1 MMNDTFGPMYA
12 QPLMRFDQDTQSW
25 RTSLDTSLWDLP
37 MLSLTLPASGLM
49 RNGEL
54 FERPMLERPTSATD
68 SSSLPTPRESMHKNQ
83 GGNDRGIGTSDDYN
97 LETVAGRIATL
108 PTPMTDSGRQSGECR
123 DFGGDLLHGV
133 TCENCKVVTL
143 PTPTVMDMGNN
154 KTLEEWKKWKDSIG
168 SSQTGSLTAAVLA
181 TLPTPNARDY
191 KDQSFSPRVLDG
203 RSHGELPEI
212 VGRNFLPTPAVN
224 DMGAGKDPEQFEQW
238 RLRQK
243 SADGRTA
250 VHGKSLYQ
258 EALKTVAVNFPT
270 PTAGDG
276 AKASTNSDTSIR
288 RIEAGRQPFLTD
300 VVQAKFLN
308 SVVNWG
314 KYEPAIRRWENLTR
328 EVPEPTV
335 PHKDK
340 RRLNPA
346 FVEWMMGLPAGH
358 VTGHGLSAAK
368 ELKMLGNG
376 VVPQQARSAVT
387 QLMERITQ

>member
-1 MMNDTFGPMYA
+1 MYA

-37 MLSLTLPASGLM
+37 MSSPTLPQSGLM
-49 RNGEL
+49 RNGVL

-68 SSSLPTPRESMHKNQ
+68 SSSLPTPRAQ
-83 GGNDRGIGTSDDYN
+83 VRQDIYDREDYHYN
-97 LETVAGRIATL
+97 LEEALATL

-143 PTPTVMDMGNN
+143 PTPT
-154 KTLEEWKKWKDSIG
+154 
-168 SSQTGSLTAAVLA
+168 
-181 TLPTPNARDY
+181 ARDH

-258 EALKTVAVNFPT
+258 EALKTEIA
-270 PTAGDG
+270 
-276 AKASTNSDTSIR
+276 
-288 RIEAGRQPFLTD
+288 
-300 VVQAKFLN
+300 
-308 SVVNWG
+308 WG
-314 KYEPAIRRWENLTR
+314 KYEPAIRRWEALTR

>member
-54 FERPMLERPTSATD
+54 FARPMLERPINATD
-68 SSSLPTPRESMHKNQ
+68 SSSLPTPKAGDGE
-83 GGNDRGIGTSDDYN
+83 RGRD
-97 LETVAGRIATL
+97 L
-108 PTPMTDSGRQSGECR
+108 PRLRPDVSGRE
-123 DFGGDLLHGV
+123 LA
-133 TCENCKVVTL
+133 T
-143 PTPTVMDMGNN
+143 TVGF
-154 KTLEEWKKWKDSIG
+154 
-168 SSQTGSLTAAVLA
+168 LA
-181 TLPTPNARDY
+181 TLPTPIGRDH
-191 KDQSFSPRVLDG
+191 KEQTLGWTWERNGLMQEDTLPRAIT
-203 RSHGELPEI
+203 S
-212 VGRNFLPTPAVN
+212 
-224 DMGAGKDPEQFEQW
+224 MMQ
-238 RLRQK
+238 
-243 SADGRTA
+243 
-250 VHGKSLYQ
+250 
-258 EALKTVAVNFPT
+258 
-270 PTAGDG
+270 
-276 AKASTNSDTSIR
+276 AS
-288 RIEAGRQPFLTD
+288 
-300 VVQAKFLN
+300 
-308 SVVNWG
+308 WG
-314 KYEPAIRRWENLTR
+314 KYEPAIRRWEALTR

-335 PHKDK
+335 AHKEK

>member
-1 MMNDTFGPMYA
+1 V
-12 QPLMRFDQDTQSW
+12 RQDIY
-25 RTSLDTSLWDLP
+25 
-37 MLSLTLPASGLM
+37 
-49 RNGEL
+49 N
-54 FERPMLERPTSATD
+54 
-68 SSSLPTPRESMHKNQ
+68 REDYH
-83 GGNDRGIGTSDDYN
+83 YN
-97 LETVAGRIATL
+97 LEEALA
-108 PTPMTDSGRQSGECR
+108 
-123 DFGGDLLHGV
+123 
-133 TCENCKVVTL
+133 TL

-258 EALKTVAVNFPT
+258 EALKTEIA
-270 PTAGDG
+270 
-276 AKASTNSDTSIR
+276 
-288 RIEAGRQPFLTD
+288 
-300 VVQAKFLN
+300 
-308 SVVNWG
+308 WG
-314 KYEPAIRRWENLTR
+314 KYEPVIRRWEALTR

-340 RRLNPA
+340 RRLNPD
-346 FVEWMMGLPAGH
+346 FVEWMMGLPEGH

>member
-12 QPLMRFDQDTQSW
+12 QPLMRYDQDTQSW

-37 MLSLTLPASGLM
+37 MSSPTLPASGSM

-54 FERPMLERPTSATD
+54 FERPMLARPTNATD
-68 SSSLPTPRESMHKNQ
+68 SSSLPTPRAQARQDIYMRE
-83 GGNDRGIGTSDDYN
+83 DYHFN
-97 LETVAGRIATL
+97 LEEALATL

-133 TCENCKVVTL
+133 TCEDCKVVTL
-143 PTPTVMDMGNN
+143 PTPHAGLGERGRDGVILNPKGQQDLQHTLAHLMPTPTVMDMGNN
-154 KTLEEWKKWKDSIG
+154 KTPEEWAAWKDEQRAKHNNG
-168 SSQTGSLTAAVLA
+168 NGHGESLTQAAIA
-181 TLPTPNARDY
+181 
-191 KDQSFSPRVLDG
+191 
-203 RSHGELPEI
+203 
-212 VGRNFLPTPAVN
+212 
-224 DMGAGKDPEQFEQW
+224 
-238 RLRQK
+238 
-243 SADGRTA
+243 
-250 VHGKSLYQ
+250 
-258 EALKTVAVNFPT
+258 
-270 PTAGDG
+270 
-276 AKASTNSDTSIR
+276 
-288 RIEAGRQPFLTD
+288 
-300 VVQAKFLN
+300 
-308 SVVNWG
+308 WG
-314 KYEPAIRRWENLTR
+314 KYEPAIRRWEALTR

>member
-1 MMNDTFGPMYA
+1 
-12 QPLMRFDQDTQSW
+12 MREQVVHNLIGTPTASMTH
-25 RTSLDTSLWDLP
+25 RSEKGISKNLTPREIAARLSNGISLDS
-37 MLSLTLPASGLM
+37 
-49 RNGEL
+49 
-54 FERPMLERPTSATD
+54 PT
-68 SSSLPTPRESMHKNQ
+68 LPTPRAQVRQDIYNREDYH
-83 GGNDRGIGTSDDYN
+83 YN
-97 LETVAGRIATL
+97 LEEALATL

-133 TCENCKVVTL
+133 TCENCKVV
-143 PTPTVMDMGNN
+143 
-154 KTLEEWKKWKDSIG
+154 
-168 SSQTGSLTAAVLA
+168 

-258 EALKTVAVNFPT
+258 EALKTEIA
-270 PTAGDG
+270 
-276 AKASTNSDTSIR
+276 
-288 RIEAGRQPFLTD
+288 
-300 VVQAKFLN
+300 
-308 SVVNWG
+308 WG

-335 PHKDK
+335 PHKEK

-368 ELKMLGNG
+368 NS
-376 VVPQQARSAVT
+376 RCSAT
-387 QLMERITQ
+387 A

>member
-1 MMNDTFGPMYA
+1 MTPVASENLDSRPDRFLVRNPVHNYSGLTDQIGALETFS
-12 QPLMRFDQDTQSW
+12 FDNKENLIGTPTASMTH
-25 RTSLDTSLWDLP
+25 RSEKGISKNLTPREIAARLSNGISLDS
-37 MLSLTLPASGLM
+37 
-49 RNGEL
+49 
-54 FERPMLERPTSATD
+54 PT
-68 SSSLPTPRESMHKNQ
+68 LPTPRAQVRQDIYNREDYH
-83 GGNDRGIGTSDDYN
+83 YN
-97 LETVAGRIATL
+97 LEEALA
-108 PTPMTDSGRQSGECR
+108 
-123 DFGGDLLHGV
+123 
-133 TCENCKVVTL
+133 TL

-243 SADGRTA
+243 LADGRTA

-314 KYEPAIRRWENLTR
+314 KYEPAIRRWEALTR

-335 PHKDK
+335 PHKEK

-346 FVEWMMGLPAGH
+346 FVEWMMGLPEGH

>member
-1 MMNDTFGPMYA
+1 MMNDTYGPMYA

-37 MLSLTLPASGLM
+37 MSSPTLPASGLM
-49 RNGEL
+49 RNGVL
-54 FERPMLERPTSATD
+54 FARPMLERPTSATG
-68 SSSLPTPRESMHKNQ
+68 SSSLPTPRAQVRQDIYNCEDYH
-83 GGNDRGIGTSDDYN
+83 YN
-97 LETVAGRIATL
+97 LEQALATL
-108 PTPMTDSGRQSGECR
+108 PTPMTDSGRQSVECR

-133 TCENCKVVTL
+133 TCENCKVV
-143 PTPTVMDMGNN
+143 
-154 KTLEEWKKWKDSIG
+154 
-168 SSQTGSLTAAVLA
+168 

-258 EALKTVAVNFPT
+258 EALKTEIA
-270 PTAGDG
+270 
-276 AKASTNSDTSIR
+276 
-288 RIEAGRQPFLTD
+288 
-300 VVQAKFLN
+300 
-308 SVVNWG
+308 WG

-335 PHKDK
+335 PHKEK

-346 FVEWMMGLPAGH
+346 FVEWMMGLPEGH

>member
-1 MMNDTFGPMYA
+1 MMNDTYGPMYA

-25 RTSLDTSLWDLP
+25 RTSEATSLWDLP
-37 MLSLTLPASGLM
+37 MSSPTLPASGLM

-54 FERPMLERPTSATD
+54 FARPMLERPTSATG
-68 SSSLPTPRESMHKNQ
+68 SSSLPTPRAQVRQDIYNCEDYH
-83 GGNDRGIGTSDDYN
+83 YN
-97 LETVAGRIATL
+97 LEQALATL
-108 PTPMTDSGRQSGECR
+108 PTPMTDSGRQSVECR

-133 TCENCKVVTL
+133 TCENCKVV
-143 PTPTVMDMGNN
+143 
-154 KTLEEWKKWKDSIG
+154 
-168 SSQTGSLTAAVLA
+168 

-258 EALKTVAVNFPT
+258 EALKTEIA
-270 PTAGDG
+270 
-276 AKASTNSDTSIR
+276 
-288 RIEAGRQPFLTD
+288 
-300 VVQAKFLN
+300 
-308 SVVNWG
+308 WG

-335 PHKDK
+335 PHKEK

-346 FVEWMMGLPAGH
+346 FVEWMMGLPEGH

>member
-1 MMNDTFGPMYA
+1 MMNDTYGPMYA

-25 RTSLDTSLWDLP
+25 RTSEATSLWDLP
-37 MLSLTLPASGLM
+37 MSSPTLPASGLM

-54 FERPMLERPTSATD
+54 FARPMLERPTSATG
-68 SSSLPTPRESMHKNQ
+68 SSSLPTPRAQVRQDIYNCEDYH
-83 GGNDRGIGTSDDYN
+83 YN
-97 LETVAGRIATL
+97 LEEALATL

-133 TCENCKVVTL
+133 TCENCKVV
-143 PTPTVMDMGNN
+143 
-154 KTLEEWKKWKDSIG
+154 
-168 SSQTGSLTAAVLA
+168 

-258 EALKTVAVNFPT
+258 EALKTEIA
-270 PTAGDG
+270 
-276 AKASTNSDTSIR
+276 
-288 RIEAGRQPFLTD
+288 
-300 VVQAKFLN
+300 
-308 SVVNWG
+308 WG

-335 PHKDK
+335 PHKEK

-346 FVEWMMGLPAGH
+346 FVEWMMGLPEGH

>member
-12 QPLMRFDQDTQSW
+12 QPLMRYDQDTQSW

-37 MLSLTLPASGLM
+37 MSSPTLPESGLM

-54 FERPMLERPTSATD
+54 FERPMLERPTSATG

-143 PTPTVMDMGNN
+143 PTPT
-154 KTLEEWKKWKDSIG
+154 
-168 SSQTGSLTAAVLA
+168 
-181 TLPTPNARDY
+181 ARDH

-258 EALKTVAVNFPT
+258 EALKTEIA
-270 PTAGDG
+270 
-276 AKASTNSDTSIR
+276 
-288 RIEAGRQPFLTD
+288 
-300 VVQAKFLN
+300 
-308 SVVNWG
+308 WG
-314 KYEPAIRRWENLTR
+314 KYEPAIRRWEALTR

>member
-1 MMNDTFGPMYA
+1 ME
-12 QPLMRFDQDTQSW
+12 
-25 RTSLDTSLWDLP
+25 SLP
-37 MLSLTLPASGLM
+37 VREGEAYEKAKRRGSGLSV
-49 RNGEL
+49 RE
-54 FERPMLERPTSATD
+54 D
-68 SSSLPTPRESMHKNQ
+68 SGNLREQVVHNLPTPRESMHKNQ

-143 PTPTVMDMGNN
+143 PTPTARDHKDTTVRMEPHRPNDTDTINRAVASLMPTPTVMDMGNK
-154 KTLEEWKKWKDSIG
+154 KTPAEWTAWKDQQRAKHNNG
-168 SSQTGSLTAAVLA
+168 NGHGESLTQAAIA
-181 TLPTPNARDY
+181 
-191 KDQSFSPRVLDG
+191 
-203 RSHGELPEI
+203 
-212 VGRNFLPTPAVN
+212 
-224 DMGAGKDPEQFEQW
+224 
-238 RLRQK
+238 
-243 SADGRTA
+243 
-250 VHGKSLYQ
+250 
-258 EALKTVAVNFPT
+258 
-270 PTAGDG
+270 
-276 AKASTNSDTSIR
+276 
-288 RIEAGRQPFLTD
+288 
-300 VVQAKFLN
+300 
-308 SVVNWG
+308 WG
-314 KYEPAIRRWENLTR
+314 KYEPAIRRWEALTR

-335 PHKDK
+335 PHKEK

>member
-1 MMNDTFGPMYA
+1 V
-12 QPLMRFDQDTQSW
+12 RQDIY
-25 RTSLDTSLWDLP
+25 
-37 MLSLTLPASGLM
+37 
-49 RNGEL
+49 N
-54 FERPMLERPTSATD
+54 
-68 SSSLPTPRESMHKNQ
+68 REDYH
-83 GGNDRGIGTSDDYN
+83 YN
-97 LETVAGRIATL
+97 LEEA
-108 PTPMTDSGRQSGECR
+108 
-123 DFGGDLLHGV
+123 
-133 TCENCKVVTL
+133 
-143 PTPTVMDMGNN
+143 
-154 KTLEEWKKWKDSIG
+154 
-168 SSQTGSLTAAVLA
+168 LA

-258 EALKTVAVNFPT
+258 EALKTEIA
-270 PTAGDG
+270 
-276 AKASTNSDTSIR
+276 
-288 RIEAGRQPFLTD
+288 
-300 VVQAKFLN
+300 
-308 SVVNWG
+308 WG

>member
-1 MMNDTFGPMYA
+1 
-12 QPLMRFDQDTQSW
+12 
-25 RTSLDTSLWDLP
+25 
-37 MLSLTLPASGLM
+37 
-49 RNGEL
+49 
-54 FERPMLERPTSATD
+54 
-68 SSSLPTPRESMHKNQ
+68 MHKNQ

-143 PTPTVMDMGNN
+143 PTPT
-154 KTLEEWKKWKDSIG
+154 
-168 SSQTGSLTAAVLA
+168 
-181 TLPTPNARDY
+181 ARDH

-258 EALKTVAVNFPT
+258 EALKTEIA
-270 PTAGDG
+270 
-276 AKASTNSDTSIR
+276 
-288 RIEAGRQPFLTD
+288 
-300 VVQAKFLN
+300 
-308 SVVNWG
+308 WG

>member
-1 MMNDTFGPMYA
+1 MMNDTCGPLYA
-12 QPLMRFDQDTQSW
+12 QPLMRFDQATQSC
-25 RTSLDTSLWDLP
+25 RTSEATSLWDLP
-37 MLSLTLPASGLM
+37 MSSPTLPASGSM

-54 FERPMLERPTSATD
+54 FERPILERPTNVIA
-68 SSSLPTPRESMHKNQ
+68 SSSLPTPRAQARQDIYMRE
-83 GGNDRGIGTSDDYN
+83 DYHFN
-97 LETVAGRIATL
+97 LEEALATL

-143 PTPTVMDMGNN
+143 PTP
-154 KTLEEWKKWKDSIG
+154 
-168 SSQTGSLTAAVLA
+168 
-181 TLPTPNARDY
+181 NARDY

-212 VGRNFLPTPAVN
+212 VGRNFLPTRAVN

-276 AKASTNSDTSIR
+276 TKASTNSDTSIR

-308 SVVNWG
+308 SETNWG

-335 PHKDK
+335 AHKEK

-358 VTGHGLSAAK
+358 VTGHGLSSAK

-376 VVPQQARSAVT
+376 VVPQQAAAAIGALMVRSC
-387 QLMERITQ
+387 Q

>member
-1 MMNDTFGPMYA
+1 MMNDTSGLTFET
-12 QPLMRFDQDTQSW
+12 PLTRFDQVTQSW
-25 RTSLDTSLWDLP
+25 RTSQDTSLWDLP
-37 MLSLTLPASGLM
+37 MSSPTLPASGSM

-54 FERPMLERPTSATD
+54 FERPMLERPTSATG
-68 SSSLPTPRESMHKNQ
+68 SSSLPTLATPNTMESLPVREGEAYEKAKRRGSGLSVREDSGNLREQVVHNLPTPRESMHKNQ

-143 PTPTVMDMGNN
+143 PTPLTTDWNTPASEWNPDRDRLQLRDISVM
-154 KTLEEWKKWKDSIG
+154 
-168 SSQTGSLTAAVLA
+168 
-181 TLPTPNARDY
+181 LPTPHAGLGERGRDGVILNP
-191 KDQSFSPRVLDG
+191 KGQQDLQHTLA
-203 RSHGELPEI
+203 HLM
-212 VGRNFLPTPAVN
+212 PTPAVN

-258 EALKTVAVNFPT
+258 EALKTEIA
-270 PTAGDG
+270 
-276 AKASTNSDTSIR
+276 
-288 RIEAGRQPFLTD
+288 
-300 VVQAKFLN
+300 
-308 SVVNWG
+308 WG

>member
-12 QPLMRFDQDTQSW
+12 QPLMRFDQHTQSW

-143 PTPTVMDMGNN
+143 PTPHAGLGERGRDGVILNPKGQQDLQHTLAHLMPTPTVMDMGNN
-154 KTLEEWKKWKDSIG
+154 KTPEEWAAWKDQQRAKHNNG
-168 SSQTGSLTAAVLA
+168 NGHGESLTQAAIA
-181 TLPTPNARDY
+181 
-191 KDQSFSPRVLDG
+191 
-203 RSHGELPEI
+203 
-212 VGRNFLPTPAVN
+212 
-224 DMGAGKDPEQFEQW
+224 
-238 RLRQK
+238 
-243 SADGRTA
+243 
-250 VHGKSLYQ
+250 
-258 EALKTVAVNFPT
+258 
-270 PTAGDG
+270 
-276 AKASTNSDTSIR
+276 
-288 RIEAGRQPFLTD
+288 
-300 VVQAKFLN
+300 
-308 SVVNWG
+308 WG
-314 KYEPAIRRWENLTR
+314 KYEPAIRRWEALTR

-340 RRLNPA
+340 RRINPD
-346 FVEWMMGLPAGH
+346 FVEWMMGLPEGH